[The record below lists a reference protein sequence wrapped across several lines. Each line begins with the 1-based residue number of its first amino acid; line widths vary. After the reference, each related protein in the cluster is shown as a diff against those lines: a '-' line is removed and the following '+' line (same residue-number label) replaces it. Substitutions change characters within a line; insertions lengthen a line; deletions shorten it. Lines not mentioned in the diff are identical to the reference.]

1 MHDQHDDDL
10 PPELRDIAEQLRAE
24 RATFS
29 PLELDQLKQRA
40 RRQAASRGRRIP
52 GINGRS
58 TRSRALTLIV
68 SALLLGGTT
77 AGAIAGAGGGG
88 GGGSSAKS
96 EYRPGKG
103 CGDKH
108 HVHTGPPG
116 NPGNRHCPPDHHGK
130 AQAHSARSH
139 HRGGHRR

>member
-1 MHDQHDDDL
+1 MHRHDDDL

-29 PLELDQLKQRA
+29 PLERDELKQRA
-40 RRQAASRGRRIP
+40 LRQAASHGRRLP
-52 GINGRS
+52 GMGGRS

-96 EYRPGKG
+96 EYRPGK
-103 CGDKH
+103 
-108 HVHTGPPG
+108 
-116 NPGNRHCPPDHHGK
+116 
-130 AQAHSARSH
+130 
-139 HRGGHRR
+139 